1 MAHPLDPCRPIRART
16 PRTNVQPPTWDG
28 SDPAG
33 MTMLVRCDSDLGE
46 CVRLARYLPLL
57 TGRRATVLA
66 ECPATLAG
74 LLGRLPGVGVFS
86 TGTTAL
92 PADAQVMLSALPELF
107 GTTPATVPTFTC
119 YLRPGAALVAAWRE
133 RLRPAR
139 GGSSPYLVAVA
150 PSTAEPD
157 ASMPFGPIPHVEV
170 ISIQEGPGAAAA
182 ARVSA
187 PRLGKAGCPLHDLA
201 DAAAVIASVDLVI
214 AANPVVAHLAGAL
227 GKPVWMLLPFAT
239 ECSGSSAGD
248 DTSWYP
254 SMRLFRQP
262 SPGDWS
268 DVAAALSRDLPSQF
282 PTRPSVAA

>member
-1 MAHPLDPCRPIRART
+1 MPHPLDPGRPIRART
-16 PRTNVQPPTWDG
+16 PRTNVQLATWDG

-33 MTMLVRCDSDLGE
+33 MTILVRCDCDLGE

-66 ECPATLAG
+66 ECPATLAA
-74 LLGRLPGVGVFS
+74 LLARLPGVGVIS

-92 PADAQVMLSALPELF
+92 PADVQVTLSALPELF

-119 YLRPGAALVAAWRE
+119 YLRPAAALVAAWRE

-139 GGSSPYLVAVA
+139 GGSSTYLAAVA
-150 PSTAEPD
+150 PSIAAPDVSIPFEPV
-157 ASMPFGPIPHVEV
+157 PHVEV
-170 ISIQEGPGAAAA
+170 VSIQEGPGAAA

-187 PRLGKAGCPLHDLA
+187 PRLGKGYPLHDLA

-214 AANPVVAHLAGAL
+214 ATNPVVAHLAGAL
-227 GKPVWMLLPFAT
+227 GKPVWMPLPLAAEF
-239 ECSGSSAGD
+239 CGSIAGE

-268 DVAAALSRDLPSQF
+268 DVAAALSRDLRSQF
-282 PTRPSVAA
+282 PTLPSVAA

>member
-1 MAHPLDPCRPIRART
+1 MAHPLDFCRPIRAWT
-16 PRTNVQPPTWDG
+16 SRTNVQPATWDG

-33 MTMLVRCDSDLGE
+33 MTILVRCDSDLGE

-66 ECPATLAG
+66 ECPATLAA
-74 LLGRLPGVGVFS
+74 LLARLPGVGVIS

-92 PADAQVMLSALPELF
+92 PADVQVTLSALPELF

-150 PSTAEPD
+150 PSIAEPD
-157 ASMPFGPIPHVEV
+157 VSMTFEPVPRVEV

-182 ARVSA
+182 RVSA
-187 PRLGKAGCPLHDLA
+187 PRLGKAGYPLHDLA

-214 AANPVVAHLAGAL
+214 ATNPVVAHLAGAL
-227 GKPVWMLLPFAT
+227 GKPVWMPLPFAA
-239 ECSGSSAGD
+239 EFCGSIAGD

-254 SMRLFRQP
+254 SMRLFRQA

-268 DVAAALSRDLPSQF
+268 HVAAAVTRDLRSQF
-282 PTRPSVAA
+282 PTGPSVAA